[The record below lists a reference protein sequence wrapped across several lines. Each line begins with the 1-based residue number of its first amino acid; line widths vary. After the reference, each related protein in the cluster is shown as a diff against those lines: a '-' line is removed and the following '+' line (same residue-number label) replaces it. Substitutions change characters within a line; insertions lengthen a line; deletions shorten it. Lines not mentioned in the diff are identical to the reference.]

1 MSSPLGV
8 ILNSI
13 NNKGALLDQEYIERE
28 YKPFVI
34 NRSLSYMVDTVLFA
48 HELNRLPN
56 MPVYDQYL
64 FYYHSLSKKKRF
76 AKWHKA
82 PKDKYLQVVMEY
94 YGYSARKAQTAL
106 AILSVDQCK
115 EIAGRID
122 KGGKKK

>member
-13 NNKGALLDQEYIERE
+13 NTKGELLDEEYIKEH
-28 YKPFVI
+28 YSPFVV
-34 NRSLSYMVDTVLFA
+34 NRSFSYMVDTVLYA
-48 HELNRLPN
+48 HELNQLPT

-64 FYYHSLSKKKRF
+64 FYYHALPKKKRF
-76 AKWHKA
+76 AKWHK
-82 PKDKYLQVVMEY
+82 PSKDKYLPVVMEY
-94 YGYSARKAQTAL
+94 YGYSERKAKAAL
-106 AILSVDQCK
+106 TILSDDQCK